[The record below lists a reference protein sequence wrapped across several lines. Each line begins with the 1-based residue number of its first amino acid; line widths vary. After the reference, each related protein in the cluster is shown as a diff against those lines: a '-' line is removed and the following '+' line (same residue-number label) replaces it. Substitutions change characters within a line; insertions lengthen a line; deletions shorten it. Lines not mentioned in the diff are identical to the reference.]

1 MQPVLIGIGVYLVV
15 QFAVGML
22 VSRRIA
28 SESDYLLAGRRLGVT
43 LAAFSIFATWFGAET
58 VVGAAGSI
66 YSDGL
71 SGGSADPFGYALC
84 LVVLGVVIAAPLWR
98 RQYTTFGDMFRE
110 LSLIHI

>member
-28 SESDYLLAGRRLGVT
+28 SEADYLVAGRRLGLA
-43 LAAFSIFATWFGAET
+43 LAAFSIYATWFGAET
-58 VVGAAGSI
+58 IVGAAGAI

-71 SGGSADPFGYALC
+71 AGGSADPFGYAAC
-84 LVVLGVVIAAPLWR
+84 LIVLGVFIAAPLWR
-98 RQYTTFGDMFRE
+98 RQYTTLG
-110 LSLIHI
+110 